1 MNITD
6 FAVIAKLN
14 SAETAALQDILSDKT
29 IMAMAEVIAAERF
42 RNYPA
47 EGSEDFPENDMLAQA
62 WFAAAYLSIGHSK
75 EKFRQLGYPESVW
88 RDTMS
93 DMVLW
98 LRNEQRNSGIIG
110 LGPVAREWTA
120 VLYNGDVLRFG
131 RLECNAKY
139 CFKGDDI
146 FDAGNNLLLAQGSEV
161 INLHIPEDGAMS
173 MDLCSVSLKKMAG
186 FFAEYRPEYHW
197 QGFICQSWLLDSQL
211 QTMLPENSN
220 IIKFQNSGIHYPV
233 DIEADTV
240 FRIFGSQDPFKVK
253 NPTTLQRKA
262 AEFLQKGGV
271 FREEGLFIP
280 RSVIEDAGFDLEKLL
295 LNQA

>member
-98 LRNEQRNSGIIG
+98 LRNEHRNSGVIG

-220 IIKFQNSGIHYPV
+220 ILAFARDYTVLATRIDPGSSAVSFIFHVPGVP
-233 DIEADTV
+233 ADLESLPEDT
-240 FRIFGSQDPFKVK
+240 S
-253 NPTTLQRKA
+253 
-262 AEFLQKGGV
+262 LQKA
-271 FREEGLFIP
+271 LKLHLK
-280 RSVIEDAGFDLEKLL
+280 AGKTINTAFGIMEYKAMK
-295 LNQA
+295 Q